1 MAGSITGEKL
11 KRYKDLTLFLIKH
24 VNNDLVTAAS
34 DDIQTDESPEANGN
48 PEEFAKDLEALG
60 PTFIKIGQ
68 LLSTRPD
75 FLPPAYLS
83 ALAKLQDKVEP
94 FSFEEVEEII
104 TNELG
109 VRISKAFAEFN
120 AEPIAAASLGQV
132 HKAVTRD
139 GRNVA
144 VKIQR
149 PNIRETI
156 VNDLEAL
163 DDIAA
168 TVDKHT
174 ETGRKYEFREM
185 LKEFRNTL
193 LNELD
198 YKLEAQNLK
207 RLHENLRN
215 YESIIIPLPV
225 EGYTTSKVLTMDYV
239 HGKKITALTPLAQIE
254 IDGAYLAEE
263 LFKAYL
269 DQVLVHGFFHADPHP
284 GNVFLTDDKR
294 IALIDLGMTA
304 RIEPALQEELI
315 KLMLYV
321 SEGRGYEA
329 AGLSIEISTALEHA
343 DREKFIKDV
352 SQFVT
357 LARDAKLGQIQL
369 GKVVVQLTR
378 IAADNGFRASPEL
391 TMLGKTLLNLDEIGK
406 TLEPDFNPNAAIR
419 RHTESIVRRHL
430 LRNVSP
436 GNVFSS
442 LLETKELVQKLP
454 VKLNRIVDKLAS
466 GEFTV
471 KADMID
477 ENLLTENFQKV
488 ANRITLGLVLAALI
502 IGAAMLMRV
511 ESTFTILGYPGLAMI
526 LFLFAAACG
535 FGLVFSILFKDR
547 HFRK

>member
-207 RLHENLRN
+207 RLHENLKN